1 MLGSVDLWAVRWHR
15 QNFVPETIEL
25 DFCQFGSFPSY
36 LNINDDID
44 RLCEGKEG
52 SEPGDDV
59 ADDVADHAKVR
70 TVSALGVV
78 EHPENRDCFEC

>member
-1 MLGSVDLWAVRWHR
+1 MLGSVDLRAARWHR
-15 QNFVPETIEL
+15 LHFSPETIEL

-59 ADDVADHAKVR
+59 ADDVADHPKVCAVR
-70 TVSALGVV
+70 ALRVI
-78 EHPENRDCFEC
+78 EQPEE